1 MSVFSMDFYRWLGIL
16 PGMIKILG
24 LDIGGANT
32 KLASSDGKIAESHYV
47 PLWKGADL
55 SSLLRDIAGRL
66 APIKVGVVMTGELAD
81 CFQDKESGIRYILGV
96 VKDAFGWEVKYLDK
110 NGVFVRGEENLRD
123 LASANWVAS
132 SLLAGRMYGD
142 CILVDVGSTTSDI
155 IPIKNGVPLA
165 EKTDF
170 ERLKRSEL
178 VYAGVLR
185 TSIASLLGQA
195 VVEGERCRVS
205 SEYFAITGDVYLV
218 LGHISPE
225 EYTCE
230 TPDNKGK
237 NREDALRRLA
247 RVVCADLEEISQESL
262 QSLAKQVFD
271 KQTWDLALAIKEVAY
286 RHGLDRIVACG
297 LGEFLVEA
305 AGSRLDMR
313 TMLISDEYGME
324 ISRVFPAYAVA
335 RLLETS

>member
-1 MSVFSMDFYRWLGIL
+1 MLQRIL
-16 PGMIKILG
+16 SRMIKTLG

-32 KLASSDGKIAESHYV
+32 KLASSDGKTAESHYV
-47 PLWKGADL
+47 PLWRGADL

-66 APIKVGVVMTGELAD
+66 APRKVGVVMTGELAD

-96 VKDAFGWEVKYLDK
+96 VKDAFGCEIKYLDK
-110 NGVFVRGEENLRD
+110 NGVFVDAGENLRD

-132 SLLAGRMYGD
+132 SLLAGRVYGD

-165 EKTDF
+165 GKTDF
-170 ERLKRSEL
+170 ERLKHGEL

-185 TSIASLLGQA
+185 TSIASLLDR
-195 VVEGERCRVS
+195 VIFEREEYRVS
-205 SEYFAITGDVYLV
+205 SEYFAITGDAYLV
-218 LGHISPE
+218 LGNISPE

-230 TPDNKGK
+230 TPDNRGK

-247 RVVCADLEEISQESL
+247 RVVCADLEEISQEFLS
-262 QSLAKQVFD
+262 SLAKQVFE
-271 KQTWDLALAIKEVAY
+271 KQTWDLALAIKEVAH

-305 AGSRLDMR
+305 AGSRLGMR
-313 TMLISDEYGME
+313 TTLISDEYGKE

-335 RLLETS
+335 RLLETYPLEASLA